1 MDPIESFF
9 EAMISKV
16 SDTVKVNSR
25 DRRGVKLMWF
35 FHLQTG
41 LLHLQNTLLKRC
53 LFPLQLCQTLLLK
66 RRLET
71 IEYRGP
77 IVGRPH
83 IGTSERH
90 LEPTALSPTPQLL
103 CNIYHSGRE
112 G

>member
-1 MDPIESFF
+1 MDPFERIF

-16 SDTVKVNSR
+16 LDTVKVNSR
-25 DRRGVKLMWF
+25 DLWGIKKWF

-83 IGTSERH
+83 IGTSEGH
-90 LEPTALSPTPQLL
+90 LEPTPLSPTPQLL